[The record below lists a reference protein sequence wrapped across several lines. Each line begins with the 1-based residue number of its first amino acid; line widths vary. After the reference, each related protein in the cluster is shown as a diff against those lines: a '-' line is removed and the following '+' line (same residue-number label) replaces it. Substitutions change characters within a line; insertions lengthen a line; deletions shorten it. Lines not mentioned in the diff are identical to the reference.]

1 MSTTHEEITVAL
13 QEEIPADNL
22 KDLIDASLYMPFP
35 FQSNRHESE
44 SAAGVDAWL
53 RTCGLTDDPAVAA
66 MIAKTRPAELAS
78 YNSPTVDRDVLQIVA
93 NQIAYQFIFDDLAE
107 EVGRR
112 RPGRLLPMLSE
123 SIGILRDGQAP
134 VTPLGVALADLH
146 RQVQERCTP
155 AQAARWAW
163 NSREYVH
170 GLLYEAVA
178 QAHTPPVRMGLC
190 NSIRSLT
197 AGIEPFYPLY
207 EAAQPCELA
216 PEDLHHAT
224 MRRLRRLSVDAAVW
238 IADLFSSVKEQRTG
252 GIINLALAYQRAVRL
267 FAAAGRHAGHPTDQQ
282 HHRRVRDALR
292 EDQAGAEPGRRRLRG
307 RHVRLDSRVLLLV
320 PHRAALRGRGGD
332 VLRPLTADQ
341 SNYVT

>member
-13 QEEIPADNL
+13 REEIPADNL
-22 KDLIDASLYMPFP
+22 KDLIDANLHMPFP
-35 FQSNRHESE
+35 FLSNPHESE
-44 SAAGVDAWL
+44 SAAGVDTWL
-53 RTCGLTDDPAVAA
+53 RTWGLTDDPAVAA

-93 NQIAYQFIFDDLAE
+93 NQIAYQFVFDDLAE

-112 RPGRLLPMLSE
+112 WPGRLLPMLSE
-123 SIGILRDGQAP
+123 SVGILRDGQP
-134 VTPLGVALADLH
+134 PSTPLGAALTDLY

-178 QAHTPPVRMGLC
+178 QSHSPPVRMGLC

-238 IADLFSSVKEQRTG
+238 TADLFSSVKEQRAG
-252 GIINLALAYQRAVRL
+252 GMINLALAYQRANHCSLPEAVMLAIRRINSTIREFERL
-267 FAAAGRHAGHPTDQQ
+267 YKEIEPELSPAGVGYMDGMAGWIRGCYYWSRSVPRYADAAAAYVPRA
-282 HHRRVRDALR
+282 VAL
-292 EDQAGAEPGRRRLRG
+292 
-307 RHVRLDSRVLLLV
+307 
-320 PHRAALRGRGGD
+320 
-332 VLRPLTADQ
+332 
-341 SNYVT
+341 NN